1 MALFAFAALVVIVAG
16 AVLWG
21 TAAIALLQSQQ
32 EQTME
37 TTEETGPNSG
47 RAITE
52 TGETP
57 GWAITPAHMRM
68 W

>member
-1 MALFAFAALVVIVAG
+1 MALFAFAALVVTVAG
-16 AVLWG
+16 VVCWG

-47 RAITE
+47 WTITE
-52 TGETP
+52 TEAAP
-57 GWAITPAHMRM
+57 GWATTSAHMRM